1 MNQNHVSVIGRL
13 TADPRIVT
21 VKSGQICNLNVAVN
35 GRPKKEGG
43 ERPVEYIPV
52 TVFGKQAVNCGSN
65 LVKGQE
71 VRIDGMLHY
80 HKQKIGEKTIPIGEV
95 WANYVEFGSKPK
107 PALAKAA

>member
-43 ERPVEYIPV
+43 
-52 TVFGKQAVNCGSN
+52 VNGRSN
-65 LVKGQE
+65 
-71 VRIDGMLHY
+71 
-80 HKQKIGEKTIPIGEV
+80 TSP
-95 WANYVEFGSKPK
+95 
-107 PALAKAA
+107 